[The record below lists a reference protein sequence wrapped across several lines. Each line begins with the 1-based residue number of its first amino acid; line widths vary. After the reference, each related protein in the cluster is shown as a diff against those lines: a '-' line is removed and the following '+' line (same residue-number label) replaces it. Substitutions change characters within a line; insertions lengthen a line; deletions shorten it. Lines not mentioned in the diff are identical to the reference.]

1 MDAILNC
8 ASVLGNWS
16 RDALVALEAVN
27 DEAVALLTF
36 SLTMEFSDQSDT
48 WVDVAALLR
57 TYLLIWDT
65 SSSPC

>member
-1 MDAILNC
+1 MGMDAILNC

-16 RDALVALEAVN
+16 RDAL
-27 DEAVALLTF
+27 VALLTF

>member
-16 RDALVALEAVN
+16 RDAL
-27 DEAVALLTF
+27 VALLTF